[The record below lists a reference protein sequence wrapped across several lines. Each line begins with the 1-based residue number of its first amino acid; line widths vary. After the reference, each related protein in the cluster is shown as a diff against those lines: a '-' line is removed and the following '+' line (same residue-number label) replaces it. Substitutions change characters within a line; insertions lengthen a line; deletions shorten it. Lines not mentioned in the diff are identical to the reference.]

1 MISVRVTQPH
11 CSDLSLDQKLC
22 LKRSN
27 GSFEVLCLLS
37 DLAVDNGEQS
47 QYFKPHIALFG
58 QTSLTRRVRNSVL
71 NRIIKRV
78 QGEERSVVG

>member
-11 CSDLSLDQKLC
+11 SSDLSLDQKLC

-37 DLAVDNGEQS
+37 DLTVDNGEQS
-47 QYFKPHIALFG
+47 QYFKPDVALSVHTTAG
-58 QTSLTRRVRNSVL
+58 TMLKKIGENTKKTR
-71 NRIIKRV
+71 
-78 QGEERSVVG
+78 